1 MHGVGEA
8 AGVVQVADHQAACAG
23 AVLFEL
29 NAIEEQT
36 IRDAAASETNM
47 LAAGQLLSF
56 IDLVGIGDAHLS
68 ETRQVALFGHV
79 SPFRGL
85 GNRGVVHQLALE
97 VTTKSAHG
105 SCGDHTLRSSSN
117 AHQAVGAGAGE
128 TASNGGL
135 NVTVGNGL
143 DASAGGAD
151 FSDQILVTGTIHHH
165 DVELVDGETQAFTED
180 LDVFSGR
187 LADVHLALSSRRC
200 SQLLHVEVGGVE
212 QTTTVGSSE
221 NSHGATLVE
230 STKVGA
236 FTRVNSEIHSRPG
249 AGADLFSDVEHGGF
263 VTFALANHDA
273 ALHLDLVHTLAHGID
288 GQCIRFILQAFAG
301 ERGGSDGGLLDDLEN
316 FLNEGLIH
324 GTPDEVG
331 RVGEISWTG
340 SWPSPQ
346 WISTSERGSLYQ
358 WLQESLKSPGTS
370 RSSSMST
377 KPLVISPSILS
388 ADFARLGEEVKAVD
402 EAGADWIHVDV
413 MDGRFVPNITIG
425 PLIVEALRPVTQKP
439 LDVHLMIVEPEKYV
453 PDFAKA
459 GADIISVQVEACPH
473 LHRNLAQI
481 KDLGKKAGA
490 VLNPSTPIDTLE
502 YCLELCDLVLIMSVN
517 PGFGGQ
523 SFIESQVQKIRDL
536 RRMCD
541 EKGLDPWIEVDGG
554 IKGGNAWKVIEA
566 GANAIVSGSGV
577 FNQPDYAEAIKG
589 IRNSSSKEAVLA

>member
-8 AGVVQVADHQAACAG
+8 AGVVQVANHQAASAG

-36 IRDAAASETNM
+36 ISDAASSETNM
-47 LAAGQLLSF
+47 LAAGQLLCF
-56 IDLVGIGDAHLS
+56 VDLVGIADAHLR

-79 SPFRGL
+79 SPFGGL
-85 GNRGVVHQLALE
+85 SHSRVVHQLTLE

-105 SCGDHTLRSSSN
+105 SGGDDTFRGSTN
-117 AHQAVGAGAGE
+117 AHQAVSSGASE
-128 TASNGGL
+128 TAGDGGL
-135 NVTVGNGL
+135 NVTIRDGL
-143 DASAGGAD
+143 NASTGGTD
-151 FSDQILVTGTIHHH
+151 LSDQIFVTGPIHHH
-165 DVELVDGETQAFTED
+165 DVQLVDGETQALTED

-187 LADVHLALSSRRC
+187 FTDVHLALGSRRS
-200 SQLLHVEVGGVE
+200 SQLLHVEVGGIE
-212 QTTTVGSSE
+212 QTTAIGSGK
-221 NSHGATLVE
+221 NSHRAALVE
-230 STKVGA
+230 GAEVGA
-236 FTRVNSEIHSRPG
+236 FTRINSEIHARTIAST
-249 AGADLFSDVEHGGF
+249 DLFSDVEHGSL
-263 VTFALANHDA
+263 VAFALTDDDA
-273 ALHLDLVHTLAHGID
+273 ALHLNLIHALAHGIN
-288 GQCIRFILQAFAG
+288 GQCIRFILQTFAG
-301 ERGGSDGGLLDDLEN
+301 ERGGSNGGLLDDLEN

-324 GTPDEVG
+324 VTPDGLG
-331 RVGEISWTG
+331 RDGEIFWTG
-340 SWPSPQ
+340 FSPSPQ
-346 WISTSERGSLYQ
+346 WISSFERGSLYQ
-358 WLQESLKSPGTS
+358 WLQESLKSRSIS
-370 RSSSMST
+370 RSASMST

-388 ADFARLGEEVKAVD
+388 ADFSRLGEEVKAVD

-589 IRNSSSKEAVLA
+589 IRNSTSKEAVLA